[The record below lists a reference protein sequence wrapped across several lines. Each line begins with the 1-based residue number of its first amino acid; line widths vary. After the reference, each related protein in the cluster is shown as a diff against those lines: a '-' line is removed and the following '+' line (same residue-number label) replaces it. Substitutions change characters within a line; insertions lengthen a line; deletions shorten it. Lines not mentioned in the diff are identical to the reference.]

1 MYQITSYKFVM
12 VILLKALVRWLCYLI
27 GIWRWWTKNIE
38 YKRSFSLKGIKKRKK
53 MIRIFFHFLN
63 YVELA
68 AFVLKI
74 KKESNF
80 GITNIIKKKMK
91 KRRKVSQENFVHASA
106 DNLSFNIK
114 FHAFFL
120 LWLCSLSRIIRKQ
133 KANKK
138 HKKAQY

>member
-63 YVELA
+63 YVEFA

-74 KKESNF
+74 KKGVQFWNHKY
-80 GITNIIKKKMK
+80 NKKKWRNEGKFLK
-91 KRRKVSQENFVHASA
+91 KILCMPQQIIFHSIS
-106 DNLSFNIK
+106 SFML
-114 FHAFFL
+114 FFYYGCV
-120 LWLCSLSRIIRKQ
+120 LCPES
-133 KANKK
+133 
-138 HKKAQY
+138 